1 MIKIIAVTVS
11 TLLKRF
17 HRGYPTIKDCD
28 PSVANVLQKYKL
40 SLSLGD
46 SLSFSKRE
54 TVRKLY
60 RSLASCFLKESDLL
74 SQTVSLHKSER
85 NFQGALLHEKE
96 TVK

>member
-46 SLSFSKRE
+46 SLSFSEKNFQGALLHEKE
-54 TVRKLY
+54 TVRRLY
-60 RSLASCFLKESDLL
+60 RSLASCF
-74 SQTVSLHKSER
+74 SEM